1 MGQRRGKNSSTR
13 LGTRSLHLMLLPSLV
28 LLLIYSYL
36 PMIGIVIAFQDY
48 NVGLGI
54 KAFWQSEWVG
64 FAHFNR
70 LFSSPDFTRA
80 LFNTVNIAV
89 GKMIAMFFAPLI
101 FALLINEVRCLAVK
115 RSVQTV
121 IYMPHFLSWVIM
133 AGILKE
139 LLAPDGA
146 LNAMIGVVFG
156 SEPKFWLG
164 DKNLFPFMM
173 VMTETLKEFG
183 FGTII
188 YLAAITGIDPSLYEA
203 AIVDGASRFKQ
214 TIHVTI
220 PSIMHIIVLSMVLS
234 LGNVLNAGF
243 DQIFNLYSVPV
254 LETGD
259 IIDTLVYRISM
270 QSGQY
275 DFGTAVG
282 LFKSFVSMILISI
295 SYWLAYKFA
304 DYEVF

>member
-1 MGQRRGKNSSTR
+1 MTRKSKNSTR
-13 LGTRSLHLMLLPSLV
+13 LGTRSLHLMILPSLI
-28 LLLIYSYL
+28 LLIIYRYL
-36 PMIGIVIAFQDY
+36 PMIGIVIAFQDF
-48 NVGLGI
+48 NIGLGV

-64 FAHFNR
+64 FAHFKR

-80 LFNTVNIAV
+80 LFNTLNIAI
-89 GKMIAMFFAPLI
+89 GKIIAMFFVPLT
-101 FALLINEVRCLAVK
+101 FALLINEVRNRPVK
-115 RSVQTV
+115 RMVQTIV
-121 IYMPHFLSWVIM
+121 YMPHFLSWVIM

-139 LLAPDGA
+139 VLAPDGVV
-146 LNAMIGVVFG
+146 NAIAATLFG

-173 VMTETLKEFG
+173 VVTETIKEFG

-188 YLAAITGIDPSLYEA
+188 YLAAITGIDPTLYEA

-220 PSIMHIIVLSMVLS
+220 PSIMNIIVLSMVLS
-234 LGNVLNAGF
+234 LGNILNAGF

-282 LFKSFVSMILISI
+282 LFKSVISMILISV
-295 SYWLAYKFA
+295 SYWMAYKFA
-304 DYEVF
+304 DYEIF